1 MYAYTYVVYTRWI
14 VKEKR
19 IRYGFVVYRLG
30 LSSRQREYCSFSAGD
45 RGLRK
50 TLLDNELCGWNAK
63 DVTRS
68 ARRFALKLSD
78 PRLADSP
85 VSR

>member
-1 MYAYTYVVYTRWI
+1 MHACIWYTRLGLSR
-14 VKEKR
+14 KKR
-19 IRYGFVVYRLG
+19 IRCDLVVYRLG
-30 LSSRQREYCSFSAGD
+30 FAAVSASIAAFGRD

-78 PRLADSP
+78 PRLADSSD
-85 VSR
+85 SR

>member
-1 MYAYTYVVYTRWI
+1 MHTCISYTLFALSSEIVYDNI
-14 VKEKR
+14 KR
-19 IRYGFVVYRLG
+19 ILHQ
-30 LSSRQREYCSFSAGD
+30 LNRQREYCSFSAGD

-68 ARRFALKLSD
+68 TRRFALKMSD
-78 PRLADSP
+78 PRLADSSD
-85 VSR
+85 SR